1 MAKTVAYL
9 SPTTPKDILQ
19 LNLWWREEYQGLHF
33 GIIMSRAYIL
43 NKNGLRY
50 FRDIWDPGRYDFL
63 TWEDAKEKFSLEEV
77 HRDFWIKLTEYYG
90 PFRER
95 MLNQQNALLTSQ
107 EWVGLYRNTED
118 ALPEWV
124 VCAGYLKEFSPGPV
138 QFSAEFMGTFPKST
152 VGSQYFTLTEIKPNT
167 KNAPPPTAFS
177 GWMIRVRIDR
187 LTRGSSKTQFNLFFG
202 KLDQLFFDPAR
213 WWWPEVTPFFA
224 YSAKEGRKWITKQI
238 GLKKS
243 ISHKWRNEIPPSTSP
258 RWNTIWHKAK
268 AQKEAAFLWSVIH
281 KAVAVNEW
289 RGKISVEIDQS
300 CPHCGPQSVE
310 SVEHRFYS
318 CPLAQQVWRYAANI
332 VWQLFA
338 KKRHLGPR
346 KSFSMLQCLFDQPL
360 CKTLKRFNRIWFFL
374 RSGLPWIIWR
384 QRNDLIFNKLQWPI
398 EKTRQIIWDALQDY
412 GRIEWK
418 RTLRDLEKAPDVAY
432 HDILNNF
439 DLIWGVKGLIV
450 TRSNLVVTWKDRPQM
465 SIIS

>member
-1 MAKTVAYL
+1 MAKTITYL

-19 LNLWWREEYQGLHF
+19 LNLWWRKEHQGLHF

-63 TWEDAKEKFSLEEV
+63 TWEDAKERFSLEEV

-152 VGSQYFTLTEIKPNT
+152 MGSQYFTLTEIKPNT

-213 WWWPEVTPFFA
+213 WWWLEVTP
-224 YSAKEGRKWITKQI
+224 
-238 GLKKS
+238 L
-243 ISHKWRNEIPPSTSP
+243 
-258 RWNTIWHKAK
+258 
-268 AQKEAAFLWSVIH
+268 
-281 KAVAVNEW
+281 
-289 RGKISVEIDQS
+289 
-300 CPHCGPQSVE
+300 
-310 SVEHRFYS
+310 
-318 CPLAQQVWRYAANI
+318 
-332 VWQLFA
+332 
-338 KKRHLGPR
+338 
-346 KSFSMLQCLFDQPL
+346 
-360 CKTLKRFNRIWFFL
+360 L
-374 RSGLPWIIWR
+374 RLLS
-384 QRNDLIFNKLQWPI
+384 QRREEVD
-398 EKTRQIIWDALQDY
+398 
-412 GRIEWK
+412 
-418 RTLRDLEKAPDVAY
+418 
-432 HDILNNF
+432 H
-439 DLIWGVKGLIV
+439 
-450 TRSNLVVTWKDRPQM
+450 
-465 SIIS
+465 